1 MRGNFPC
8 IGWRNRVG
16 GGEPASMIAG
26 ALIAFGPAVLGIVS
40 LDRWRR
46 RISRRCAEAE
56 VRSLRRREAW
66 QAVAEYDLRR
76 AA

>member
-1 MRGNFPC
+1 LS
-8 IGWRNRVG
+8 
-16 GGEPASMIAG
+16 GEPASMIAG
-26 ALIAFGPAVLGIVS
+26 ALIAFGPAILGIVS
-40 LDRWRR
+40 LERWRR
-46 RISRRCAEAE
+46 RISRRYADAE

>member
-1 MRGNFPC
+1 
-8 IGWRNRVG
+8 
-16 GGEPASMIAG
+16 MIAG

>member
-1 MRGNFPC
+1 MS
-8 IGWRNRVG
+8 
-16 GGEPASMIAG
+16 GERASMIAG
-26 ALIAFGPAVLGIVS
+26 ALIAFGPAILGIVA

-46 RISRRCAEAE
+46 RISRRYAEAE